1 MSLQLEIPDSITQSM
16 RLPEKRIKQ
25 DLLTELAAALYG
37 QEVLSFGR
45 ARELAGMSKYDFGRL
60 LGKRGI
66 ERHYGPEE
74 LQDDIDYAR
83 SK

>member
-1 MSLQLEIPDSITQSM
+1 MSLQLEIPDSITQAI

-25 DLLTELAAALYG
+25 DLLTELAIALYS

-45 ARELAGMSKYDFGRL
+45 ARELAGMAKYDFGRL

-66 ERHYGPEE
+66 GRHYGLED
-74 LQDDIDYAR
+74 LQDDIDYAG

>member
-1 MSLQLEIPDSITQSM
+1 MSLQLEIPDSITQAL

-25 DLLTELAAALYG
+25 DLLTELAVALYN

-60 LGKRGI
+60 LGKRGVD
-66 ERHYGPEE
+66 RHYGSEDFE
-74 LQDDIDYAR
+74 DDIAYAC
-83 SK
+83 SE